1 MTNTL
6 SRWTTL
12 RVGGPARHWI
22 TASTRTELV
31 DAVVDCDERAEK
43 VLLVGGGSNLVV
55 ADAGFEGTVIE
66 IATRGI
72 ASSDGGCAGGW
83 IEVEAGE
90 SWDALVQW
98 SIAQQCRGMEALSG
112 IPGSVGATP
121 IQNVGAYGRDV
132 ASIIAQVT
140 VLDRRT
146 AGVRV
151 LAAGDCGFGYRH
163 SIFKSDPQRFVVLA
177 VAFQMRRGDQS
188 EPVAYSEL
196 ADALGISVG
205 ECAASDRVREA
216 VLDLRRGKGMVL
228 DANDHDT
235 WSVGSF
241 FVNPVV
247 ESRRVPEGAPAW
259 PQPDGRVKTSA
270 AWLVEHAGFPRG
282 FALPGSAAAVST
294 KHSLALTNRGEATAS
309 QIMELAGTIRSTVTA
324 TYGIDLVIEPSLVG
338 IDPL

>member
-6 SRWTTL
+6 ARWTTL
-12 RVGGPARHWI
+12 RVGGPARRWV
-22 TASTRTELV
+22 TASTRAELAA
-31 DAVVDCDERAEK
+31 AVAECDERAEK
-43 VLLVGGGSNLVV
+43 ILLVGGGSNLVV

-72 ASSDGGCAGGW
+72 ASSDEGCAGGW
-83 IEVEAGE
+83 VEVEAGE
-90 SWDALVQW
+90 PWDALVQW
-98 SIAQQCRGMEALSG
+98 SIAQQWRGMEALSG

-132 ASIIAQVT
+132 ASIIARVT

-146 AGVRV
+146 ADVRV

-163 SIFKSDPQRFVVLA
+163 SIFKTDPDRFVVLA
-177 VAFQMRRGDQS
+177 VAFHMRRGDLS
-188 EPVAYSEL
+188 EPVTYSEL
-196 ADALGISVG
+196 ADALGIAVG
-205 ECAASDRVREA
+205 ECAPSERVREA
-216 VLDLRRGKGMVL
+216 VLGLRRRKGMVL

-247 ESRRVPEGAPAW
+247 PPGRVPEGAAAW

-294 KHSLALTNRGEATAS
+294 KHSLALTNRGGATAS
-309 QIMELAGTIRSTVTA
+309 QIMELAETIRSAVAA

-338 IDPL
+338 LDPR